1 MSDEK
6 NQLNERSHYALS
18 VTGKIFVAGIAAWLI
33 GQKTRLKIR
42 GSKEEV
48 EKLAAAL
55 VASRK
60 FQDELARDGATA
72 ESVIEKL
79 GLKNATAREFTQL
92 TGVPWP
98 G

>member
-1 MSDEK
+1 MSDK
-6 NQLNERSHYALS
+6 VIDLHERSHFRLS
-18 VTGKIFVAGIAAWLI
+18 TTGKVFVAGIAAWLV

-42 GSKEEV
+42 GSREDV

-55 VASRK
+55 VASRR
-60 FQDELARDGATA
+60 FQDELSREGATA

-79 GLKNATAREFTQL
+79 GLKNATAREFTAL